1 MYVRMCIVRA
11 SICHHKLCTQSIV
24 ITLYVA
30 RGQIVIQDDLYC
42 LTSFLSYGY
51 EYSPPLCAALERDK
65 RFQVV
70 QRFDYKYTLTIIQGL
85 MRSEALS

>member
-1 MYVRMCIVRA
+1 MCIIRA

-30 RGQIVIQDDLYC
+30 RGQNVIQDDLYC

-51 EYSPPLCAALERDK
+51 EYSPPLCAVLERDK
-65 RFQVV
+65 KFQVV
-70 QRFDYKYTLTIIQGL
+70 QRFDYKYILTIIQV
-85 MRSEALS
+85 LSSPEEPN